1 MQLGQLR
8 HDSERTNHW
17 YAPSILEDLTSYLL
31 SQTGR
36 KARQRMAEQLSLGEV
51 ALLARLAE
59 GPKTQRELGQRLR
72 KDPADMVRLL
82 DTAAED
88 GLVTRAPD
96 PADRRRRLVS
106 LTADGEATLRVALE
120 IAGGIDEELLAP
132 LSEAERR
139 TLRALLTKLAR

>member
-1 MQLGQLR
+1 MQIGQLR
-8 HDSERTNHW
+8 HATERTNHW

-82 DTAAED
+82 DSAAED
-88 GLVTRAPD
+88 GLVTRTPD
-96 PADRRRRLVS
+96 PDDRRRRLVS
-106 LTADGEATLRVALE
+106 LTPDGEATLRVALE
-120 IAGGIDEELLAP
+120 IARGIEEEVLAP
-132 LSEAERR
+132 LTSAERR
-139 TLRALLTKLAR
+139 TLHALLSKLTR